1 MTADLDMSAHPTDTA
16 PYDVPNS
23 APDDT
28 AREVPKE
35 GDKDAAAR
43 TTAGTTAGTTV
54 TSPSLTLLPTDD
66 VGPLGHCI
74 VALSGTGWSM
84 TPAVD
89 WLFGPGSRVTAL
101 PDLLRGLGEV
111 LVAAGAPVLRLRLG
125 IWAIHPQQEA
135 NAYTWMRGQA
145 EATTM
150 NVGYGIF
157 QTPDYL
163 GSPTEMMHRSGA
175 IVRYRLD
182 SLDPTHDHDV
192 LFSLREAGGT
202 DYIGIPMPT
211 FTGRQDSLFVVT
223 DRAEGFTDTD
233 IAKFRMLARM
243 LLPVVESLA
252 QHQLSVNVLNTYL
265 GERTGQRVLAG
276 KIRRGDGER
285 IKAAL
290 WYSDLRDFTAMSE
303 TVEETAM
310 LGLMNAYF
318 AHIFESVTVYGG
330 EVLRFIGDAMLIV
343 FPTADGQGPARACDN
358 ALNAAADAVYRL
370 PALNAR
376 LRRQGLPAIAFG
388 IGLHEGSVL
397 YGNVGADARLDF
409 TVMGPAVNRT
419 SRIET
424 LTKRLGT
431 PVLMSKDFAALV
443 SSQFGQAD
451 LGAHPVAG
459 IAEPIQVFKPLLD
472 A

>member
-1 MTADLDMSAHPTDTA
+1 MTADLDMSDRPTDIATENADNA
-16 PYDVPNS
+16 PQDVSLDIPHDRRMP
-23 APDDT
+23 ALPW
-28 AREVPKE
+28 
-35 GDKDAAAR
+35 
-43 TTAGTTAGTTV
+43 TTGA
-54 TSPSLTLLPTDD
+54 SPSLTLLPTDD
-66 VGPLGHCI
+66 TGPLGHCI
-74 VALSGTGWSM
+74 AALSGTGWSM
-84 TPAVD
+84 TPVVD
-89 WLFGPGSRVTAL
+89 WLFGPGSRVTTL

-111 LVAAGAPVLRLRLG
+111 LIAAGAPVLRLRLG

-145 EATTM
+145 EATTL

-163 GSPTEMMHRSGA
+163 GSPTEMMHRSGS

-182 SLDPTHDHDV
+182 RLDPVHDHDV
-192 LFSLREAGGT
+192 LFNLREMGGT

-211 FTGRQDSLFVVT
+211 FTGRQDSFFVVT
-223 DRAEGFTDTD
+223 DRTEGFTDTD

-310 LGLMNAYF
+310 LDLMNAYF
-318 AHIFESVTVYGG
+318 AHVFESVTVYGG

-343 FPTADGQGPARACDN
+343 FPTGDGQDPGKACDN
-358 ALNAAADAVYRL
+358 ALNAASDAIYRL

-431 PVLMSKDFAALV
+431 PVLMSKDFADLV
-443 SSQFGQAD
+443 SDRFPRTD
-451 LGAHPVAG
+451 FGAHPVAG
-459 IAEPIQVFKPLLD
+459 IADPIQVFKPHFWS
-472 A
+472 